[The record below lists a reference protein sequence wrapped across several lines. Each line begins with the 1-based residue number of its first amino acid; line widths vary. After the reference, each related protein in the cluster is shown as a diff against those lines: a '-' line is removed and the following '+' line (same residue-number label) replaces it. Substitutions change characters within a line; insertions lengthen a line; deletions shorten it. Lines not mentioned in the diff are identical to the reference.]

1 MSKSFDNRIEKINAM
16 LISHGEVKVNELA
29 MQMNVSKETIR
40 KDLEFLESQN
50 VLLRTHGGAIIKNS
64 SMISPFDIRQKEK
77 ADIKKRLCLKALSF
91 INNDDSIFIDPSST
105 ASYLVRLLTLRK
117 NITITTNSLSIA
129 EEAININ
136 AKTFFV
142 GGVID
147 KRAKRS
153 SGSYALKMVNDMS
166 FDIAFFG
173 SDGCLVGGGVG
184 THDEEEIILSNTVAK
199 RSAKKVL
206 LIDSSKFYTTS
217 RFKVA
222 NFSDFDIIIT
232 DFVPDDFDLG
242 DNIKTLIEVDKEEI

>member
-16 LISHGEVKVNELA
+16 LLSHGEVKVNELA
-29 MQMNVSKETIR
+29 LQMNVSKETIR

-50 VLLRTHGGAIIKNS
+50 VLQRTHGGAILKNRNI
-64 SMISPFDIRQKEK
+64 ISPFDIRRKEK
-77 ADIKKRLCLKALSF
+77 SEIKRRLCLTALSY

-105 ASYLVRLLTLRK
+105 ASYLVRLLNLRK
-117 NITITTNSLSIA
+117 NITVTTNSLSIV
-129 EEAININ
+129 EEAINSN

-142 GGVID
+142 GGIID

-153 SGSYALKMVNDMS
+153 SGSYALKMIDTMS
-166 FDIAFFG
+166 FNIAFFG
-173 SDGCLVGGGVG
+173 ADGVLIGGGVG
-184 THDEEEIILSNTVAK
+184 THDEDEIIFSNTVAK

-206 LIDSSKFYTTS
+206 LLDSSKFYTIS

-232 DFVPDDFDLG
+232 DHVPENFDIG
-242 DNIKTLIEVDKEEI
+242 DNIKELIEVDDMDI